1 MTVKIL
7 VTQVGQQLI
16 ADTKQVTR
24 KDTEDLVAYWV
35 TDPRVVV
42 YSRNEDESVAVR
54 FTPYCFV
61 SDEREFSIKESFIVS
76 ILEPRADVA
85 DAYLAKVAPQTDELS
100 TDPVEDRTD
109 LDDTDGPTRVRAEGP
124 PAEPDAGVGQD
135 EVVTATVA

>member
-7 VTQVGQQLI
+7 VTQVGQQII

-42 YSRNEDESVAVR
+42 YSRNEDDSVAVR
-54 FTPYCFV
+54 FSPYCFV
-61 SDEREFSIKESFIVS
+61 SDEREFSIKESFVVS
-76 ILEPRADVA
+76 ILEPRQDVA

-100 TDPVEDRTD
+100 TDPVEDGTNPDDADGTTAGGAESASVPTD
-109 LDDTDGPTRVRAEGP
+109 VSLGE
-124 PAEPDAGVGQD
+124 D
-135 EVVTATVA
+135 EVVPATVA

>member
-54 FTPYCFV
+54 FQPYCFV

-85 DAYLAKVAPQTDELS
+85 DAYLAKVAPQTDDLS
-100 TDPVEDRTD
+100 TDTVTD
-109 LDDTDGPTRVRAEGP
+109 GADPDDADGPTGVRTEGSP
-124 PAEPDAGVGQD
+124 VEADASIGKD

>member
-7 VTQVGQQLI
+7 VTQVGQQII

-42 YSRNEDESVAVR
+42 YSRNEDDSVAVR
-54 FTPYCFV
+54 FSPYCFV

-76 ILEPRADVA
+76 ILEPRQDVA

-100 TDPVEDRTD
+100 TDIVEDGSD
-109 LDDTDGPTRVRAEGP
+109 LDDADGTAGVRAEGS
-124 PAEPDAGVGQD
+124 PAEAAPGVGED
-135 EVVTATVA
+135 EAVTAAVA

>member
-7 VTQVGQQLI
+7 ITQVGQQLI

-54 FTPYCFV
+54 FQPYCFV

-76 ILEPRADVA
+76 ILEPRQDVA
-85 DAYLAKVAPQTDELS
+85 DAYLAKVAPQTDDLS
-100 TDPVEDRTD
+100 TDTVTD
-109 LDDTDGPTRVRAEGP
+109 GADPDDADGPTGVRTEGSP
-124 PAEPDAGVGQD
+124 VEADAGIGQD
-135 EVVTATVA
+135 EAVTATVA

>member
-7 VTQVGQQLI
+7 VTQVGQQII
-16 ADTKQVTR
+16 ADTKQVSR

-76 ILEPRADVA
+76 ILEPRQDVA

-100 TDPVEDRTD
+100 TDSAKDGANPDDADGTTTGRTS
-109 LDDTDGPTRVRAEGP
+109 LSSVPTDVSSGE
-124 PAEPDAGVGQD
+124 D
-135 EVVTATVA
+135 EVVPATVA